1 MKAYS
6 QDLRLR
12 ILSDSEFGMESDE
25 LAEKYNVSRSWVDRI
40 KQRKRD
46 YGEIAPRPRNR
57 GRRLALAERLDEL
70 RELVEAKPDRTLEEL
85 KELLGGQVGTTS
97 IWRALKRLG
106 FTVKKSPQ
114 SGRTR

>member
-12 ILSDSEFGMESDE
+12 ILTDSDAGIESDE

-40 KQRKRD
+40 KQRKREN
-46 YGEIAPRPRNR
+46 GETEPRPRNP
-57 GRRLALAERLDEL
+57 GRRLALADRLDEL
-70 RELVEAKPDRTLEEL
+70 RNLVEEKPDRTLEEL

-97 IWRALKRLG
+97 IWRALGKLG
-106 FTVKKSPQ
+106 LTLKKS
-114 SGRTR
+114 SARG